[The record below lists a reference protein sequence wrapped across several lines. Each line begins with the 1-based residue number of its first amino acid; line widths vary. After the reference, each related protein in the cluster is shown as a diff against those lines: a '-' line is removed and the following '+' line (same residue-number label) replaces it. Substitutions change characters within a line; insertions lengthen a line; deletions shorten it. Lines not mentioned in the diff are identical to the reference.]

1 MLENI
6 HNMRTLAELC
16 RTGEPLPDPLACW
29 LADSLQSF
37 LDQRSPSL
45 NDAFG
50 IRNGRGGIPWR
61 REASIRER
69 DAALR
74 ALAQTHLG
82 GLCVSAQAARVHKL
96 SLRYGASAWR
106 FDRDREEMPPNYR
119 GTPQQ
124 FLWLAFKS
132 GAAMPLCAR
141 QLRSILGP

>member
-1 MLENI
+1 MLQTI

-16 RTGEPLPDPLACW
+16 RSGEPLPDPLASW

-50 IRNGRGGIPWR
+50 IRNARGGIPWR

-74 ALAQTHLG
+74 ALARNHLAG
-82 GLCVSAQAARVHKL
+82 MSVSAQAERLHKL
-96 SLRYGASAWR
+96 SLRYGASGWR
-106 FDRDREEMPPNYR
+106 FDRERYAMPGAYA
-119 GTPQQ
+119 GTAQE
-124 FLWLAFKS
+124 FLWAAFKS

-141 QLRSILGP
+141 QLRTILGP